1 MASVRIIFSP
11 DRAAAA
17 SRLRDTISAEGYD
30 AALSEISDLQDLF
43 APEEGEGAAATILI
57 WSRPLV
63 SGALQPGALRQ
74 LRKNPRLIEVSAD
87 GVGPQAADGDTHV
100 ILLSG
105 WRGQL
110 FHPGWQRVAGKLKQ
124 LCGPP
129 AAAPAPAQAQE
140 PAAAPVVPPHRTVES
155 GRTVENG
162 KSDRRLRAGS
172 IVLAVLAG
180 AGLFGAG
187 FATSSWMTNSAE
199 RKSQSPTV
207 SRAVTGPDVD
217 RSKITPGGGVPIRTL
232 PPGSNSATAAPLP
245 ERPAASPQLGL
256 TVPGESQVAKASP
269 KKSARSDRN
278 AGAAAPDRGR
288 RPAAKETKR
297 YSRKN
302 SKLMRLFCQGTGR
315 STPECRAF
323 VRDTRRTRR

>member
-30 AALSEISDLQDLF
+30 AVLSQVSDLQDLF
-43 APEEGEGAAATILI
+43 APEEGEREAATILI

-63 SGALQPGALRQ
+63 AGALQPGALRQ

-110 FHPGWQRVAGKLKQ
+110 FHPGWQRVAGKLKE

-129 AAAPAPAQAQE
+129 ATALAPAQAPE

-155 GRTVENG
+155 GRTVQSVTSG
-162 KSDRRLRAGS
+162 RRLRAGG
-172 IVLAVLAG
+172 IALAVLAG

-199 RKSQSPTV
+199 RKAQSPIV
-207 SRAVTGPDVD
+207 SRAAPGSDVRVASSD
-217 RSKITPGGGVPIRTL
+217 GVRPGTAPR
-232 PPGSNSATAAPLP
+232 GSNSVPTAFPAG
-245 ERPAASPQLGL
+245 RPASNPPPGL
-256 TVPGESQVAKASP
+256 ADTGEAKTPKASP
-269 KKSARSDRN
+269 KKSTRSDRN
-278 AGAAAPDRGR
+278 AGASAPDKSR

-297 YSRKN
+297 YSRRN
-302 SKLMRLFCQGTGR
+302 SKLMRLFCQGSGR
-315 STPECRAF
+315 STPECKAF